1 MASTKERIFKIAN
14 NLDANGQ
21 NPTMSLVRKQLGG
34 GSFITIIEAMTE
46 WMTSKSIKKSQL
58 IYGSQPQSATKL
70 IGELG
75 NLLLLTFNQS
85 KGHLAADREL
95 SVATRNGLEALP
107 GRVATM
113 EIVEQTAR
121 DETDT
126 QLKKTFVTLNERVV
140 TTEAG
145 LVEIANR
152 VEGLYTELTQLKKNN
167 SGLNRTQQVS
177 VKGKKKT
184 KALESSYKQMSFEF
198 LING

>member
-1 MASTKERIFKIAN
+1 MASTKERIFVIAN

-21 NPTMSLVRKQLGG
+21 NPTMSIVRKHLGG

-46 WMTSKSIKKSQL
+46 WMTNKSIKKSQL
-58 IYGSQPQSATKL
+58 IYGSQRQSVTKL

-75 NLLLLTFNQS
+75 DLLLLTFNQTE
-85 KGHLAADREL
+85 GRLVADREL
-95 SVATRNGLEALP
+95 SVATRNGLEALR
-107 GRVATM
+107 GRVAAM

-121 DETDT
+121 DETDI

-140 TTEAG
+140 TTETA

-152 VEGLYTELTQLKKNN
+152 VEKLYTELTRLNKNN
-167 SGLNRTQQVS
+167 SGLNRTQQDS
-177 VKGKKKT
+177 VKGRKKT

-198 LING
+198 LANG